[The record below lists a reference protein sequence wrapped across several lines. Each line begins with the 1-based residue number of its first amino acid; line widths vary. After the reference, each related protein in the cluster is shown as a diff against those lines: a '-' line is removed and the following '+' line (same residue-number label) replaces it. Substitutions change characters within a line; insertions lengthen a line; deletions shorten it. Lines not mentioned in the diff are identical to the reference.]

1 MNSSKGKGQFED
13 EGRFG
18 ERDGS
23 ETGRFG
29 DRAVRRQGGSG
40 TVRTET
46 GDGSLSPFFVKRR
59 QRTVPCLPHPYS
71 NSSWKT
77 FQISLPFSCRRI

>member
-59 QRTVPCLPHPYS
+59 QRTVPCLRCLRP
-71 NSSWKT
+71 
-77 FQISLPFSCRRI
+77 FQTAPPVAGQVAALF